1 MNKYYLTS
9 EKYEELKARL
19 EELKT
24 KGREE
29 MANKLDQS
37 RKEGT
42 ISAEDS
48 NYSEILEN
56 QRLMEEEIEQ
66 ISEQLKNAEIIEK
79 TKKGGVV
86 EIGSEVIVEFM
97 GKVDKFM
104 IVGEIEA
111 DPSKGKIS
119 NSSPVGREL
128 LGKKEGQEFEVK
140 TPVVTMKYKILEII

>member
-9 EKYEELKARL
+9 EKYEELKTRL

-29 MANKLDQS
+29 MANKLDLS
-37 RKEGT
+37 RKEG
-42 ISAEDS
+42 IMSAEDS
-48 NYSEILEN
+48 HYAEILEN

-66 ISEQLKNAEIIEK
+66 ISDQLKNAEIIEK
-79 TKKGGVV
+79 VKKGGVV

-97 GKVDKFM
+97 GKSDKFM

-119 NSSPVGREL
+119 NSSPVGKEL
-128 LGKKEGQEFEVK
+128 IGKKEGDEVQVK
-140 TPVVTMKYKILEII
+140 TPVVVMKYKILEII

>member
-9 EKYEELKARL
+9 EKYEELKMRL
-19 EELKT
+19 DELKT

-29 MANKLDQS
+29 MADKLDQS
-37 RKEGT
+37 RKEG
-42 ISAEDS
+42 IMSAEDS
-48 NYSEILEN
+48 HYAEILEN
-56 QRLMEEEIEQ
+56 QRLMEEEIEL
-66 ISEQLKNAEIIEK
+66 ISDQLKNAEIIEK
-79 TKKGGVV
+79 VKKGGVV

-97 GKVDKFM
+97 GKSDKFM

-119 NSSPVGREL
+119 NSSPVGKEL
-128 LGKKEGQEFEVK
+128 IGKKEGDEVQVK

>member
-9 EKYEELKARL
+9 EKYEELKTHL

-29 MANKLDQS
+29 MANKLDLS
-37 RKEGT
+37 RKEG
-42 ISAEDS
+42 IMSAEDS
-48 NYSEILEN
+48 HYAEILEN

-66 ISEQLKNAEIIEK
+66 ISDQLKNAEIIEK
-79 TKKGGVV
+79 VKKGGVV

-97 GKVDKFM
+97 GKSDKFM

-119 NSSPVGREL
+119 NSSPVGKEL
-128 LGKKEGQEFEVK
+128 IGKKEGDVVQVK
-140 TPVVTMKYKILEII
+140 TPVVVMKYKILEII